1 MGLLTFIAKQIAG
14 SDFSSIVNLVSGYRA
29 VMSSADR
36 AALETH
42 ADRLRTQ
49 GEQVRVEFDAM
60 SDEYWLMVKK

>member
-42 ADRLRTQ
+42 ADRLRMQ
-49 GEQVRVEFDAM
+49 GEQAKVEFDVV
-60 SDEYWLMVKK
+60 SGEYWLMVKK